1 MAAAAL
7 SPSKENGPSKRG
19 AVSEKAKEW
28 CPGFWVI
35 HTKCYA
41 EKPIPLPRY
50 TGSIVNRN
58 ESRYR

>member
-7 SPSKENGPSKRG
+7 SHSEENGPSKRG

-35 HTKCYA
+35 HTK
-41 EKPIPLPRY
+41 RY
-50 TGSIVNRN
+50 S
-58 ESRYR
+58 ESRSLFPGTQEA